1 MELRQ
6 LRYFVAVVNS
16 GSLTRAASL
25 VHIVQ
30 PALSQQMGQLEQEL
44 GVQLLQRS
52 VRGVQATLAG
62 QALYRHASADAQ
74 IGGSDTRRG
83 PRCLE

>member
-6 LRYFVAVVNS
+6 LRYFVAVVEC
-16 GSLTRAASL
+16 GSLSRAASM

-44 GVQLLQRS
+44 GVQLLHRS
-52 VRGVQATLAG
+52 VRGVTPTPL
-62 QALYRHASADAQ
+62 
-74 IGGSDTRRG
+74 DTRYTGMRS
-83 PRCLE
+83 RC